1 MKISSYFKLIRWKNL
16 VILASTLLIIKFGFI
31 DIFTT
36 SSALNTFN
44 FSIFLVSNVLI
55 AAAGYVINDL
65 LDIEI
70 DLINK
75 PTKVYINSQISVK
88 SAYNLYFLLNV
99 TGVLAGFYIANLL
112 GFPVLA
118 LIPIVVSY
126 LLYLYSTTLKRIA
139 FLGNMAIAFLI
150 SLSIISL
157 AFFDLILINSSD
169 VVGYNYTL
177 FLLLLDFAI
186 FAFFI
191 NLVRELIKDIEDID
205 GDKSM
210 RLKTLPIVAGIK
222 FSKYVA
228 VLLILILLV
237 GILYFVFSLLP
248 IYSFIFYYFIVT
260 IILPLL
266 YLAIKISVSNL
277 KSDFNFISLLLKIIM
292 IFGTLSIIFISISVK
307 NAL

>member
-139 FLGNMAIAFLI
+139 FLGNMVIAFLI

-210 RLKTLPIVAGIK
+210 RLKTLPIAAGIK